1 MVTINGLISDT
12 QLTESSI
19 LAIVELA
26 FKLKAQKKAGKGRPL
41 LAGKNIALLFEK
53 TSTRTRAAFT
63 VAANDL
69 GAHPEY
75 LGQSDIQFGKKESL
89 EDTAKVLGRMF
100 DGIEYRGSNH
110 AVVEGLAK
118 HAGVPVWNG
127 LTDKWHPTQMFAD
140 LLTMKEHFGYLKGL
154 TVCFVGDGRN
164 NVANSLTIGCLKV
177 GINVMILAPKELQPD
192 VELTELAQQCAKKSG
207 ASYFITEEQS
217 ALNTVDVVYTDVWV
231 SMGEESLYEE
241 RITLLHK
248 YQVNQTL
255 MDKTGKNSIF
265 LHCLPA
271 FHDLETTV
279 AQKIQRQYGLS
290 ELEVSDEVFRS
301 EASLVYDQAENRLHT
316 IKAIMVASYYTI

>member
-1 MVTINGLISDT
+1 MVTINGLIADT
-12 QLTESSI
+12 QLTESNI

-75 LGQSDIQFGKKESL
+75 LGQSDIQFGQKESL

-100 DGIEYRGSNH
+100 DGIEYRGSKQTI
-110 AVVEGLAK
+110 VEGLAE

-177 GINVMILAPKELQPD
+177 GINVVIVAPKELQPD
-192 VELTELAQQCAKKSG
+192 AEIAELAQQCAKKSG

-217 ALNTVDVVYTDVWV
+217 ALSTVDVVYTDVWV
-231 SMGEESLYEE
+231 SMGEESFYEE